1 MNLSG
6 FSKLPMLIGPRFKR
20 LIGERGDRE
29 RLAALKHQRSKRI
42 HPKRHSVNRERSF
55 QNGKRLRST
64 PNISPTMQ
72 RRGPH
77 TSDLYGLTGSANATA
92 TPTLHLSPKPRGQP

>member
-1 MNLSG
+1 VNLSG

-55 QNGKRLRST
+55 QERQKAEEHAKYLANDAEKRTSYKRSVRAYWIGERDSHPDT
-64 PNISPTMQ
+64 PPQS
-72 RRGPH
+72 
-77 TSDLYGLTGSANATA
+77 
-92 TPTLHLSPKPRGQP
+92 